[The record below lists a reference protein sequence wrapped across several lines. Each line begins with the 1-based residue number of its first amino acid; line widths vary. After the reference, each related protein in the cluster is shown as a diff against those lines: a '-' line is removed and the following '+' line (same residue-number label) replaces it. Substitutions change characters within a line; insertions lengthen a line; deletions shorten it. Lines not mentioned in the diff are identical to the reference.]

1 MKFSRRVWYLSTS
14 SENALSSPPRK
25 AVTTAESSIARS
37 RSLTVIPWC
46 GISCL
51 RAILAITYPRIDETL
66 TTEEPVSAS
75 WVKVLAL
82 VYNAGGMPT
91 LGQRNKSLNDNDL
104 ALLHRPACPAPC
116 ALVSSILDTL
126 GRIPHT
132 LDLPYTLVGVRPAF
146 ESLLWPVARVG

>member
-66 TTEEPVSAS
+66 TTEEPVSTS
-75 WVKVLAL
+75 WVKVLA
-82 VYNAGGMPT
+82 VVHNAGGMPT
-91 LGQRNKSLNDNDL
+91 SGQRTKTLNNN
-104 ALLHRPACPAPC
+104 ALGLPHHPACPAHC
-116 ALVSSILDTL
+116 ALVSSIQDNSERIPYTL
-126 GRIPHT
+126 G
-132 LDLPYTLVGVRPAF
+132 LPYTLVGVPSAF
-146 ESLLWPVARVG
+146 EGLLWPVARVG